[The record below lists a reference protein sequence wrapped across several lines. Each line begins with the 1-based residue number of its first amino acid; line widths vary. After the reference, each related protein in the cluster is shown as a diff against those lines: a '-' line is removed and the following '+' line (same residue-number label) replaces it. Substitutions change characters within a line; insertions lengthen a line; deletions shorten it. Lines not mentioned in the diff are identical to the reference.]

1 MLQPVQV
8 VCDVARGGQV
18 VVLNHCSPDQIPH
31 SLMTDLNTVSL
42 PKPSEPSCPTEDHSP
57 TGKGETIILE
67 RLQNV
72 DLLNHLMHFLLMHF
86 SSFFFSFPEVYV

>member
-1 MLQPVQV
+1 ML
-8 VCDVARGGQV
+8 
-18 VVLNHCSPDQIPH
+18 NPDQIPH

-42 PKPSEPSCPTEDHSP
+42 PKPSEQSCPTEDHSP

-72 DLLNHLMHFLLMHF
+72 DLLINLMHFLLMHF
-86 SSFFFSFPEVYV
+86 FFFFFFLSLRSMCNAH